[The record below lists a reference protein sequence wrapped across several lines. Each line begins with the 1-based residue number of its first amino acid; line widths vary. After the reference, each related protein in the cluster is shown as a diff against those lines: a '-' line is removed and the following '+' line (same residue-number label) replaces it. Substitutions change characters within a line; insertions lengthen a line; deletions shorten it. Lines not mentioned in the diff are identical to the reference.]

1 MKEMLCEGNK
11 AVASLE
17 KVLDQKS
24 LTRTTEP
31 TEFFCDIVVMT
42 SRQMMINLKNVVDSL
57 VAISV
62 IHLLFIKMLRVL
74 IKPNNT
80 YNFFYMLIT
89 IMIQTRRC

>member
-24 LTRTTEP
+24 LTRKTEP